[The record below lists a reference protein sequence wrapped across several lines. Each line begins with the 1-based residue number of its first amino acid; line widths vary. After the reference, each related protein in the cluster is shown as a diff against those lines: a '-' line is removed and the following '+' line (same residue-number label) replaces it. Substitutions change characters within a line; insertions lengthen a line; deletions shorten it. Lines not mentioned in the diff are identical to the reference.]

1 MQNKTTH
8 SSTHK
13 MRLFELITFI
23 AYLSSAAMARTHN
36 FSERIGGNCDNPAF
50 KAHEALSTP
59 RGACPASF
67 YPILLQMT
75 KCAFFL
81 SNRRPG
87 DVPAYPSNGVP
98 SLQPDPSDACDFW
111 NVYLAAFPDLG
122 EKAKEDPSFR
132 HKFSRLKYSK
142 EYSNGKLKYA
152 KF

>member
-1 MQNKTTH
+1 
-8 SSTHK
+8 
-13 MRLFELITFI
+13 MRFIELITFI
-23 AYLSSAAMARTHN
+23 ACLSSAAMAKTHN
-36 FSERIGGNCDNPAF
+36 FSERIGGNCGNPAF
-50 KAHEALSTP
+50 KAHETLSTP

-75 KCAFFL
+75 KCAIFL

-132 HKFSRLKYSK
+132 HKFSRLKYST
-142 EYSNGKLKYA
+142 EYSYGKFKYA
-152 KF
+152 EF